1 MRRQRGEKPHAD
13 GGRGW
18 SDAPQAQRVWSPRGW
33 ERPRDLPR
41 VSEGAELW
49 LWPQLWDQA
58 RLQPPPPGGPLC
70 GLRRHTHP
78 LSPSSHSG
86 SRVSCSLRGAS
97 ENLQR
102 QPHPH
107 ASQCRAGGWG
117 GAWGPSCCRG
127 PAHRGGGPGQ
137 ALHWAL
143 APPRSQALG
152 PPSWGL
158 RQGWCGPRFAGGR
171 RGRGAG
177 TAQCPPAAVVRPGE
191 SALCWAGPGLLD
203 VGQEVSSRCQ
213 AASGLRVSAWL
224 QQGLPGPPLATCSE
238 RPSGAPSPPL
248 SALALGCA
256 DRVQGRLGRVGNEGE
271 RQGPPRGAWGPP
283 HRLRWQSLG

>member
-18 SDAPQAQRVWSPRGW
+18 SDAPQARRVWSPRGW

-86 SRVSCSLRGAS
+86 SRASCSLRRAS

-143 APPRSQALG
+143 APPPVSGAGAPELGAPAGVVWPQVCWRQEGPGSWNGPVPSGSRGAAWGVGALLG
-152 PPSWGL
+152 RARPP
-158 RQGWCGPRFAGGR
+158 
-171 RGRGAG
+171 GRGAG
-177 TAQCPPAAVVRPGE
+177 SLLTVPG
-191 SALCWAGPGLLD
+191 
-203 VGQEVSSRCQ
+203 
-213 AASGLRVSAWL
+213 
-224 QQGLPGPPLATCSE
+224 
-238 RPSGAPSPPL
+238 
-248 SALALGCA
+248 
-256 DRVQGRLGRVGNEGE
+256 
-271 RQGPPRGAWGPP
+271 
-283 HRLRWQSLG
+283 SLWP